1 MSARLHDIAHERNR
15 RLERADANIS
25 RCGECGAWQWR
36 AVCTTDHDKARVEL
50 DASEDASLDVL
61 LGRVWAS

>member
-1 MSARLHDIAHERNR
+1 MSNLYDIAHERNR

-36 AVCTTDHDKARVEL
+36 AVCTTDHDTARVGL
-50 DASEDASLDVL
+50 DASEDAGLDEL
-61 LGRVWAS
+61 LAKVWAS